1 MTPGWYDI
9 IYFYITNSKLH
20 KKVRWLHL
28 WSSFQTRINL
38 GGTRIII
45 CRNMDK
51 KRLILPSLTC
61 ICDTRNDYFLSIFGH
76 IIIHIRPNRFPQNWW
91 TLWVSRWS
99 EGMTLRLHGCK
110 LRSVHSSSNYTWLIY
125 GIICPICRRM
135 SNFQSNDHLTI
146 QRSNALCC
154 QMKYGLML
162 DIQRRMK
169 QIIQ

>member
-1 MTPGWYDI
+1 MTLGWYDI

-28 WSSFQTRINL
+28 WSSFKTRLNL

-51 KRLILPSLTC
+51 KWLILVSHAYVILEM
-61 ICDTRNDYFLSIFGH
+61 IILSIFGH

-91 TLWVSRWS
+91 ILWVSRWS

-146 QRSNALCC
+146 QRSNALYC

>member
-1 MTPGWYDI
+1 MFLSGASWPNINASSPIGT
-9 IYFYITNSKLH
+9 SK
-20 KKVRWLHL
+20 REL
-28 WSSFQTRINL
+28 WGIKSDYSAPQCLKGQYAIPFFLTERPELCLLAQPSFS
-38 GGTRIII
+38 
-45 CRNMDK
+45 
-51 KRLILPSLTC
+51 PSLRTGFEDC
-61 ICDTRNDYFLSIFGH
+61 FA
-76 IIIHIRPNRFPQNWW
+76 WW
-91 TLWVSRWS
+91 ILWVSRWS

-146 QRSNALCC
+146 QRSNALYC